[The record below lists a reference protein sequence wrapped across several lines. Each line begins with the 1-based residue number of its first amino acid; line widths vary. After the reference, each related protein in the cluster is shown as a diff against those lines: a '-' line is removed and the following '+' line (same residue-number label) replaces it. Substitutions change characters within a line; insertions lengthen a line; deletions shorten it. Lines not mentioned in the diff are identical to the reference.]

1 MVLDLEEASKRAD
14 KMAMAICTPII
25 RNSILGFAQVGQ
37 KQQLLWILK
46 KLVLGG

>member
-14 KMAMAICTPII
+14 KMARAICTPII
-25 RNSILGFAQVGQ
+25 WNSKHGFAQVGQ
-37 KQQLLWILK
+37 KQQWLWILK

>member
-14 KMAMAICTPII
+14 KTARAICTRII
-25 RNSILGFAQVGQ
+25 WNSKHGFAQVGQ
-37 KQQLLWILK
+37 KQQWLWILK